1 MNRYWIL
8 DILLI
13 LIYSVV
19 IILMTIFVK
28 QDYIIIITAI
38 SIFIIDKILIP
49 KRKDIAKKESLKK
62 NKQKLFNLLTKLS
75 MLCIERRI
83 EKDNRKINRDTK
95 IYTLISRLF
104 KFGDALDA
112 MNIVF
117 NKEKKR
123 STFFQTIVIE
133 EKLHLDANVDPSN
146 SRVWYATIYLTGKHN
161 EHPTRNELIDRVY
174 PILDSLRGKNKLKWD
189 KETENFFKLE

>member
-1 MNRYWIL
+1 MNRNWTL
-8 DILLI
+8 DILLL

-19 IILMTIFVK
+19 VIVMTIFVE

-38 SIFIIDKILIP
+38 SIFTIDKILIP

-62 NKQKLFNLLTKLS
+62 NKQKLFNLLIKLS

-83 EKDNRKINRDTK
+83 EKDNREVNRDTK
-95 IYTLISRLF
+95 IYTLISRLS
-104 KFGDALDA
+104 KFEDVLTNMD
-112 MNIVF
+112 IVL
-117 NKEKKR
+117 NKEKKG

-133 EKLHLDANVDPSN
+133 EKLHLDANIDPSN
-146 SRVWYATIYLTGKHN
+146 SRVWYATIYITGKHN
-161 EHPTRNELIDRVY
+161 EKPPINDLITEVY
-174 PILDSLRGKNKLKWD
+174 PILGSLREKHKLKWD